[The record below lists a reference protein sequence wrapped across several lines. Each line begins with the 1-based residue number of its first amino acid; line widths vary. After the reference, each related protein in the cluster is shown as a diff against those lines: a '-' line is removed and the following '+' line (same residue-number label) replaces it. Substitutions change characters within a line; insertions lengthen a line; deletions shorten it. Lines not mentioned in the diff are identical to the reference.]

1 MKNVFRILSLVSL
14 SLLSSWNYAFAANND
29 PNAYNCG
36 ATCTV
41 TTTMA
46 GATINLN
53 IAAGSVA
60 TLPAA
65 TGSNNVYR
73 FVVTTT
79 ASSNSHKILA
89 ASTSDKLQGTE
100 VGWTGSTAKVFAC
113 LGNTSAIQMPFAGT
127 QPSGGFLGDYF
138 EYRDVGTNLWQVNG
152 VYQAGTTPTTP
163 CSATNT

>member
-1 MKNVFRILSLVSL
+1 MKSLKNM
-14 SLLSSWNYAFAANND
+14 LLLLALTLFSAGSAIAANND
-29 PNAYNCG
+29 QSVYNCG

-41 TTTMA
+41 TTGMA

-53 IAAGSVA
+53 VAAGSVV

-65 TGSNNVYR
+65 SGSGNVYR
-73 FVVTTT
+73 MVVTTT
-79 ASSNSHKILA
+79 ATSAAHKILA

-100 VGWTGSTAKVFAC
+100 IGWTGSTAKVFAC